1 MLFNSFSFAIFLPV
15 VFILYWLLPH
25 KARWILMLV
34 ASYYFYMS
42 WNAKYVFL
50 ILFTTI
56 ISYSAAILLEKIDSQ
71 RNRKWILVGTVVACL
86 GVLFFFKYF
95 NFVSESVTAVF
106 SLFAIQMNP
115 VLLNLLLPVGI
126 SFYTFQTLSYVIDVY
141 KGDVKAEH
149 HFGYYAAFIS
159 FFPQLVA
166 GPIERTNNLLPQIKA
181 EHKFSYDQATYGLKL
196 MAWGYFKKIVIADTL
211 SQFVSKVYDAPQ
223 GFSGFA
229 LILATVIFALQIYC
243 DFSGYSDIAIG
254 TSKLLGI
261 NLMTNFKSPYFSQSI
276 KEFWSRWHIS
286 LSTWFRDYVY
296 IPLGGNR
303 VGKIRHAVNLLITF
317 LVSGLW
323 HGANRTFVIWGGI
336 HGLGQVVENAIVP
349 KDKLKKKSK
358 GIIWEL
364 RVIFVFS
371 FTSFAWIF
379 FISNALGDAMYV
391 ISHMFIGIASPV
403 SYLHDGFLNIGLG
416 KRDLVFL
423 IPSLFLLMTFDY
435 ASLKIDVIEKI
446 SNYKVLIR
454 WLIYICL
461 IVWMIMNVPVNGRAE
476 FIYFQF

>member
-1 MLFNSFSFAIFLPV
+1 MLFNSFAFAVFLPI
-15 VFILYWLLPH
+15 VFVLYWVMPH
-25 KARWILMLV
+25 KGRWILMLV

-56 ISYSAAILLEKIDSQ
+56 ISYVAAILLEKTERIRSK
-71 RNRKWILVGTVVACL
+71 KWILFGTAVVCL

-106 SLFAIQMNP
+106 RLFAIQMNP
-115 VLLNLLLPVGI
+115 VVLNLLLPVGI

-149 HFGYYAAFIS
+149 HFGYYATFIS

-181 EHKFSYDQATYGLKL
+181 QHKFNYDQATYGLKL

-211 SQFVSKVYDAPQ
+211 SQFVSKVYDEPQ
-223 GFSGFA
+223 GFTGFA
-229 LILATVIFALQIYC
+229 LILATVFFTLQIYC

-254 TSKLLGI
+254 AAKLLGI

-296 IPLGGNR
+296 IPLGGSR

-323 HGANRTFVIWGGI
+323 HGSNWTFVVWGGI
-336 HGLGQVVENAIVP
+336 HGLGQVIENAIVP
-349 KDKLKKKSK
+349 KNVLKEKSK
-358 GIIWEL
+358 GCMWII
-364 RVIFVFS
+364 RVLFVFV
-371 FTSFAWIF
+371 FVSFAWIF
-379 FISNALGDAMYV
+379 FVSNSLGDAMYV
-391 ISHMFIGIASPV
+391 VGHMFIGIISPI
-403 SYLHDGFLNIGLG
+403 SYLYDGISNIGLQN
-416 KRDLVFL
+416 RDLVFL
-423 IPSLFLLMTFDY
+423 MVSLVLLMYFDY
-435 ASLKIDVIEKI
+435 ASLKMDVIEKI
-446 SNYKVLIR
+446 SNYKVLTR
-454 WLIYICL
+454 WLIYVCL
-461 IVWMIMNVPVNGRAE
+461 IVWMIMNIPVTNQVE